1 MHTPAK
7 GAGPNKGLGG
17 SNPPFSAT
25 QKKPRSTDR
34 GFCFSRDFEE
44 IHSAKI
50 VIDVS

>member
-1 MHTPAK
+1 MKLYSLVSRQGMDT
-7 GAGPNKGLGG
+7 
-17 SNPPFSAT
+17 PFSAT